1 MADLPTGFWSGWII
15 VLTLVSLAA
24 LLWLTISI
32 YFGADANKKP
42 DPDTEPVW
50 DNDLREGS
58 NAPPLWW
65 FWLLLA
71 TLVFSLVYLMLFPG
85 LGSYPGLLNWSQGSR
100 VATSYEN
107 YEQSFAE
114 VRAEIAAS
122 SLAVIQNDL
131 SLMQTAERIYRRECS
146 ACHGPDA
153 RGQASLFPNL
163 ADVDWQWGSSAE
175 QIEQTIRSGRNANM
189 LAWQP
194 ILGDDNV
201 DLVASYILQMGDS
214 GSASHAGKVV
224 YDQNCAAC
232 HGNDGTG
239 SELLGA
245 PNLADDIWLYGGDLE
260 IVKASIASGRNGVM
274 PAFAERLDDMQI
286 KLLVAMLAR

>member
-15 VLTLVSLAA
+15 VITLVSLCA

-32 YFGADANKKP
+32 YFGADANKEP

-71 TLVFSLVYLMLFPG
+71 TLVFSLIYLMLFPG

-100 VATSYEN
+100 VANSYEN
-107 YEQSFAE
+107 FEQNFAE

-122 SLAVIQNDL
+122 SLATIQNDL
-131 SLMQTAERIYRRECS
+131 NLMQTAERIYKRECS

-175 QIEQTIRSGRNANM
+175 QIEQTIRAGRNANM
-189 LAWQP
+189 LAWQAV
-194 ILGDDNV
+194 LGDDNI
-201 DLVASYILQMGDS
+201 DQVAGYIMQMGDS
-214 GSASHAGKVV
+214 GSASHAGKAA

-232 HGNDGTG
+232 HGIDGTG
-239 SELLGA
+239 NTLLGA

-260 IVKASIASGRNGVM
+260 TVKASISAGRNGVM
-274 PAFAERLDDMQI
+274 PAFSNRLDDAQI